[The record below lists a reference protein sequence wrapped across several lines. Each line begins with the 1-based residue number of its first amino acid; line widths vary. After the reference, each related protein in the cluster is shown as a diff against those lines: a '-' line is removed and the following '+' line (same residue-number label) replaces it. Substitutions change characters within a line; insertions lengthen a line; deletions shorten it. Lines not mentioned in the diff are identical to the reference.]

1 MKMFHTINLMIM
13 PLAVCRARL
22 TRTNYATPLTSQ
34 LFDLW
39 NTCLTLNSSLRPTNI
54 LSLGIPQS
62 FTTHTTL
69 QLFVESSI
77 TIAVPLGLEDMVPH
91 PQEPLLCLSLLF
103 RSPIQLM
110 LTRMFFFMNFCFSF
124 IFSVSRAL
132 YGTIIYQLL
141 NDELVVRLLKTRI
154 MLHFVLFIPV
164 VSLIYLHLQ
173 FFLMIYVTNFLCDI
187 IMSIL

>member
-1 MKMFHTINLMIM
+1 MLQQMKMFHAINLMIT

-124 IFSVSRAL
+124 I
-132 YGTIIYQLL
+132 
-141 NDELVVRLLKTRI
+141 
-154 MLHFVLFIPV
+154 
-164 VSLIYLHLQ
+164 
-173 FFLMIYVTNFLCDI
+173 
-187 IMSIL
+187 